1 MRPIPQTLRFVHNTG
16 DSVEGMEA
24 NVRALNISVV
34 IAASLSLAACSGIR
48 TVNGVDVESSRELC
62 SGRSTASCVVLGS
75 AIVVAAGIGVG
86 LAVGLANG
94 GNSDQNRKLAA
105 FAAAASTRGQ
115 ATATSGPVVVAAPA
129 AELAETAVAT
139 TPTGPVGF

>member
-1 MRPIPQTLRFVHNTG
+1 MRV
-16 DSVEGMEA
+16 
-24 NVRALNISVV
+24 LNISIIV
-34 IAASLSLAACSGIR
+34 AAGLSLAACSGVR

-62 SGRSTASCVVLGS
+62 SGRSTASCVILGS

-86 LAVGLANG
+86 LATGLANG

-115 ATATSGPVVVAAPA
+115 AAATSGPA
-129 AELAETAVAT
+129 
-139 TPTGPVGF
+139 GF